1 MRRRILIS
9 THPIS
14 IAWRQRVARFPIT
27 MSIRRFL
34 VHKNGKVEL
43 YDQTGEDKETINVAD
58 QYPEIVKLLKA

>member
-1 MRRRILIS
+1 
-9 THPIS
+9 
-14 IAWRQRVARFPIT
+14 